1 VLVNL
6 MTDGGIWNAGMY
18 KNPRV
23 EELTKAV
30 GLEMDPA
37 KRKAMMQEALKL
49 HKDDFGHIPL
59 LQQATMW
66 GVRDSVVEIKQS
78 PLDFVYLKDVVMK

>member
-1 VLVNL
+1 
-6 MTDGGIWNAGMY
+6 MY

-23 EELTKAV
+23 EELTKLV
-30 GLEMDPA
+30 GTEMDPV
-37 KRKAMMQEALKL
+37 KRRAMMQEALKI

-59 LQQATMW
+59 LQQATVW
-66 GVRDSVVEIKQS
+66 AARDSVATIQQS